1 MCRSPH
7 KRGHERKE
15 RKKRLVCKS
24 NPAAFAYIQNLGCI
38 SMILGDFGR

>member
-24 NPAAFAYIQNLGCI
+24 NPAAFAYIQKSGGILI
-38 SMILGDFGR
+38 ILGDFGR